1 MERSEGLNYGIY
13 FDESNK
19 LDQPNGDYSY
29 YGALGVTL
37 SKRDKLITIIQQLN
51 EKLKTKSEMHFVD
64 YTSDTHFEKYFKAL
78 NHVLEQ
84 DININLMIVNKEDAR
99 KIAEKMGVT
108 LSELRELF
116 YVKIP
121 ERLFYGLTRDL
132 EKGQHVEIIIDENSE
147 YEKIELETKLEEQM
161 NAHSAY
167 RNKGY
172 KVETVKQ
179 APSEGNIPLQLIDAF
194 MGIVVF
200 LLESQYKYVDTENE
214 SITLMVKSDLIYRF
228 LIHNNNLERFH
239 KKLTLF
245 KWEGDEDQI
254 TKINLSEY
262 TGQFL
267 IDKTQFDIREMN
279 RLAKI
284 RLEYPNE
291 DTRFYREKMGYVTRQ
306 LRTIQGYLSEL
317 NGEGR
322 NSYYFRNDRC

>member
-1 MERSEGLNYGIY
+1 
-13 FDESNK
+13 
-19 LDQPNGDYSY
+19 
-29 YGALGVTL
+29 
-37 SKRDKLITIIQQLN
+37 
-51 EKLKTKSEMHFVD
+51 
-64 YTSDTHFEKYFKAL
+64 
-78 NHVLEQ
+78 
-84 DININLMIVNKEDAR
+84 MIVNKEDAR
-99 KIAEKMGVT
+99 MIAKKMGVT

-121 ERLFYGLTRDL
+121 ERLFYGMTRDL

-147 YEKIELETKLEEQM
+147 YEKIELEIKLEEQM

-179 APSEGNIPLQLIDAF
+179 ASSEGNNPLQLIDAF
-194 MGIVVF
+194 MGMVVF
-200 LLESQYKYVDTENE
+200 LLESQYKNVDTENK
-214 SITLMVKSDLIYRF
+214 SITLMVKSDLVYRF
-228 LIHNNNLERFH
+228 LIHNNNLSCFH

-245 KWEGDEDQI
+245 KWEGEEEQV

-262 TGQFL
+262 TGEFL

-284 RLEYPNE
+284 RLEHPNE
-291 DTRFYREKMGYVTRQ
+291 NTRFYREKMGYVTRQ

-322 NSYYFRNDRC
+322 NSYYFGND